1 MSHLQFNCEQQS
13 VLFILSRLFFR
24 SILQESLHKPHL
36 LNTICK
42 SPYVK
47 KKPNI
52 LWLIQFFPCSFSN
65 KLFTAEPNG
74 HELRHGLYQHLVG
87 MQAWRK
93 RFFFRK
99 WVEEWTII
107 FQETCSNQLTKLTIT
122 GFLFIPYKRILLN
135 SFTFITFSIFQHLH
149 EAKNALT
156 AMLMQEK
163 RGFQLCMHTM
173 LAVRILVVWHT
184 ENCAKKK
191 KSSRVIQ
198 RGSTFCRTNI
208 SLNWWIS

>member
-1 MSHLQFNCEQQS
+1 MTSS
-13 VLFILSRLFFR
+13 VLSLLIFQHIIHSIAQWTWTKTWTLSAL
-24 SILQESLHKPHL
+24 SWQ
-36 LNTICK
+36 
-42 SPYVK
+42 
-47 KKPNI
+47 
-52 LWLIQFFPCSFSN
+52 
-65 KLFTAEPNG
+65 A
-74 HELRHGLYQHLVG
+74 GLEK
-87 MQAWRK
+87 K

-107 FQETCSNQLTKLTIT
+107 LQETRSNQLTKLTIT

-163 RGFQLCMHTM
+163 RGFQLRMHTM

-191 KSSRVIQ
+191 KQSYDTKRQ
-198 RGSTFCRTNI
+198 Y
-208 SLNWWIS
+208 LLQD